1 MNKKIFVPMAT
12 IGLLSSAIL
21 FANSASADTNM
32 NVQAQDGIVST
43 DVNPLS
49 TTSRGQVL
57 IDGTGADGL
66 DLTSGNTVTTG
77 YLDFAYSGS
86 FPLGAIGI
94 NKETE
99 FVLVL
104 PSELDEAAQDPSFIT
119 YFSGTYDGP
128 GWGANPYQYQTSDIR
143 MGVDNDGNTIV

>member
-49 TTSRGQVL
+49 TRSEERRVG
-57 IDGTGADGL
+57 
-66 DLTSGNTVTTG
+66 
-77 YLDFAYSGS
+77 
-86 FPLGAIGI
+86 
-94 NKETE
+94 KECR
-99 FVLVL
+99 L
-104 PSELDEAAQDPSFIT
+104 
-119 YFSGTYDGP
+119 
-128 GWGANPYQYQTSDIR
+128 
-143 MGVDNDGNTIV
+143 